1 MPENICKDNKKVD
14 INQTFPDFFF
24 EKPLILTKI
33 GLFSPE
39 ISWNFAPFIGLP
51 FDYRVFIRVV
61 SQPRFSPFYHL
72 IQFLCLVIADKGC
85 LAMMFSYP

>member
-14 INQTFPDFFF
+14 INQTFPVFFF

-39 ISWNFAPFIGLP
+39 ISWNFAPFISLP
-51 FDYRVFIRVV
+51 LDNRVSICVFP
-61 SQPRFSPFYHL
+61 QPCFCPLYHL
-72 IQFLCLVIADKGC
+72 IQLLCLLVTDNGC
-85 LAMMFSYP
+85 LAMVFSYP